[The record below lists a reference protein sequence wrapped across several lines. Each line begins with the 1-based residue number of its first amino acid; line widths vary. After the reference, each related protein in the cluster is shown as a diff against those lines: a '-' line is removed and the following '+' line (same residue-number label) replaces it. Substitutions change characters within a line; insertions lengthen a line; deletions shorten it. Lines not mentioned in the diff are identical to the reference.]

1 MQTLQVE
8 CHTHQTPFASGGPQ
22 ATQREL
28 AKAQEVFDNAQ
39 HRFDCTFSQ
48 AVDRTANLGLELVC
62 HLDLRT
68 GIRWRWRGLLRKIRL
83 PAGMMGCPPGSD
95 VRLNVT

>member
-8 CHTHQTPFASGGPQ
+8 CHTHQTPFASGGLQ

-28 AKAQEVFDNAQ
+28 AKAQDVFDNAQ

-48 AVDRTANLGLELVC
+48 AVDRPANLGLEF
-62 HLDLRT
+62 
-68 GIRWRWRGLLRKIRL
+68 IS
-83 PAGMMGCPPGSD
+83 P
-95 VRLNVT
+95 